1 VRLAE
6 LAARIPGTRVIAA
19 PNARV
24 DRATH
29 DSRRVEPGDI
39 FVAIAGATTDGN
51 RFVTDAIG
59 RGATAVATEASLEVP
74 PSIGVLHVHNAR
86 EALGDIASVLAGE
99 PSERLRLVG
108 VTGTD
113 GKTTTSQL
121 IASVLAASGRRV
133 GWLTTTDLRIGDELI
148 ANPFGFTTPEATEIQ
163 QALARMVEAG
173 VEDAVLEVSSHAL
186 ALDRVRGCTFDAA
199 VFTNLAPE
207 HLNFHGSM
215 AEYAAAKARL
225 FEMLDSPTSK
235 RWSRMGVV
243 NADDPASLTMVGASP
258 VAIVS
263 YGIDAVADVTAKDLR
278 LGVGRTR
285 FLLVTPIGDVEVET
299 RFTGRHN
306 VSNWLAAAAV
316 ALGWGIDI
324 EIVAEAA
331 AATDPPL
338 GRMQRIQR
346 GQPFEIVVDFAHTP
360 QALETTLDTLRT
372 LSEGRI
378 LLVFGMAGGRDA
390 ANRPIM
396 GRIAATKADFFVIS
410 TDDPM
415 KEDPTAIAQE
425 VAAGARDAGVRE
437 GEQFRIELDRAAA
450 IREVL
455 SRARPGD
462 VVLLAGKGHE
472 RRMLIGDRAIPWSD
486 EQAVNDILTGS

>member
-1 VRLAE
+1 
-6 LAARIPGTRVIAA
+6 
-19 PNARV
+19 
-24 DRATH
+24 
-29 DSRRVEPGDI
+29 
-39 FVAIAGATTDGN
+39 
-51 RFVTDAIG
+51 
-59 RGATAVATEASLEVP
+59 
-74 PSIGVLHVHNAR
+74 
-86 EALGDIASVLAGE
+86 
-99 PSERLRLVG
+99 
-108 VTGTD
+108 
-113 GKTTTSQL
+113 
-121 IASVLAASGRRV
+121 
-133 GWLTTTDLRIGDELI
+133 
-148 ANPFGFTTPEATEIQ
+148 
-163 QALARMVEAG
+163 
-173 VEDAVLEVSSHAL
+173 
-186 ALDRVRGCTFDAA
+186 
-199 VFTNLAPE
+199 
-207 HLNFHGSM
+207 
-215 AEYAAAKARL
+215 
-225 FEMLDSPTSK
+225 
-235 RWSRMGVV
+235 
-243 NADDPASLTMVGASP
+243 MVGASP

-390 ANRPIM
+390 ANRPAM

-486 EQAVNDILTGS
+486 EQAVNDILIAL